1 MSFSTKIITLLI
13 ISYCLSNCK
22 ETSKTD
28 SQIVPTENS
37 SPKTNPSLL
46 KKPHKESKSE
56 EGEQLQVP
64 NIKKKKTKTI
74 DTLKAIKAIP

>member
-1 MSFSTKIITLLI
+1 M
-13 ISYCLSNCK
+13 
-22 ETSKTD
+22 
-28 SQIVPTENS
+28 PTENS
-37 SPKTNPSLL
+37 SPKANPSLL

-74 DTLKAIKAIP
+74 DTLQAIKAIP